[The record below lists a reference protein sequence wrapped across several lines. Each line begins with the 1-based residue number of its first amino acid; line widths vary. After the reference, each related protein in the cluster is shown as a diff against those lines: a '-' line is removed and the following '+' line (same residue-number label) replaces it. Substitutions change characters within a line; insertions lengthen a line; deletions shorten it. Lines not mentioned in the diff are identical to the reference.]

1 MPASRRTFLK
11 LGGLAAVATAGV
23 TIPIGAGLQTKSA
36 SQLARSKMPVPYRT
50 PFVYPPQLPVAF
62 TSYDADGVLVKH
74 FNVTE
79 RPGSAV
85 IAPGLTTPVYG
96 YNGAVTGPTIDID
109 KGTRAVLRIR
119 NKLPA
124 TSPEFGHDFSTST
137 HLHGSASLPEY
148 DGYANDLTR
157 PGSYKEYRYP
167 NFQAA
172 RTLWYHDHGVHHTAQ
187 NAYSGLAAMY
197 RLHDPVE
204 RALLPQGVFDVP
216 LVLTDVMLGADGR
229 LAYDD
234 RNHSGLWGDIILVNG
249 RPWPVMPVQRRV
261 YRFRVLNA
269 AVSRSFR
276 PTLSTGD
283 PVTVVATDGG
293 LIPVAQQVGAW
304 RHGNAERYEVLID
317 FSRYPAGRRVEL
329 RNLSNE
335 NNRDFDDTGK
345 IMAFDVTDAPVDTS
359 DPTWNRI
366 PTTLADS
373 SAMRLTSGQATRTR
387 KMRLHRD
394 DVTNEWM
401 INGVTWHDVVDS
413 GFRLSFADVA
423 LNDVEI
429 WEVENR
435 GGGWFH
441 PLHVHLVD
449 FQVLSRNGRPAFSY
463 ERGPK
468 DVVYV
473 GEGETVRLLIKFEH
487 QRGRYMIHC
496 HNLAHEDH
504 DMMTQFTV
512 GLTAG
517 QVDPHDPVE
526 ADRPRLDDLPE
537 DA

>member
-216 LVLTDVMLGADGR
+216 LVLTDVMLAADGR

-366 PTTLADS
+366 PTTLVDS

-387 KMRLHRD
+387 RMRLHRD

-423 LNDVEI
+423 LDDVEI

-526 ADRPRLDDLPE
+526 ADRPKLDDLPE

>member
-1 MPASRRTFLK
+1 M
-11 LGGLAAVATAGV
+11 
-23 TIPIGAGLQTKSA
+23 
-36 SQLARSKMPVPYRT
+36 
-50 PFVYPPQLPVAF
+50 
-62 TSYDADGVLVKH
+62 
-74 FNVTE
+74 
-79 RPGSAV
+79 
-85 IAPGLTTPVYG
+85 
-96 YNGAVTGPTIDID
+96 
-109 KGTRAVLRIR
+109 
-119 NKLPA
+119 
-124 TSPEFGHDFSTST
+124 
-137 HLHGSASLPEY
+137 
-148 DGYANDLTR
+148 
-157 PGSYKEYRYP
+157 
-167 NFQAA
+167 
-172 RTLWYHDHGVHHTAQ
+172 
-187 NAYSGLAAMY
+187 
-197 RLHDPVE
+197 
-204 RALLPQGVFDVP
+204 
-216 LVLTDVMLGADGR
+216 
-229 LAYDD
+229 
-234 RNHSGLWGDIILVNG
+234 
-249 RPWPVMPVQRRV
+249 
-261 YRFRVLNA
+261 
-269 AVSRSFR
+269 
-276 PTLSTGD
+276 
-283 PVTVVATDGG
+283 
-293 LIPVAQQVGAW
+293 
-304 RHGNAERYEVLID
+304 
-317 FSRYPAGRRVEL
+317 EL

-373 SAMRLTSGQATRTR
+373 SAMRLTPGQATRTR

>member
-1 MPASRRTFLK
+1 
-11 LGGLAAVATAGV
+11 
-23 TIPIGAGLQTKSA
+23 
-36 SQLARSKMPVPYRT
+36 MPVPYRT

-62 TSYDADGVLVKH
+62 SSYDADGVLVKH

-109 KGTRAVLRIR
+109 KGTRAVVRIR

-304 RHGNAERYEVLID
+304 RHGNAERYEILID

-394 DVTNEWM
+394 DVTNEWV

-504 DMMTQFTV
+504 DMMPQFTV